1 MPPSTDRQLERQ
13 LARLRTRYQQ
23 HATALTRVGFA
34 LKGSLV
40 QRFLSCG
47 TPGCHCHA
55 EPPQLHGPYWQW
67 SRRVRGTT
75 VSRMLRDPQVPR
87 YQEWIENG
95 KRLDGIVTAMHDLAA
110 QADALLH
117 EQERVSPTRP
127 PRRPQP
133 KPSNNNRSSQIV
145 FPGK

>member
-1 MPPSTDRQLERQ
+1 MPPSTDRQLERH

-23 HATALTRVGFA
+23 HATALARVGFV

-67 SRRVRGTT
+67 SRRVQGKT

-117 EQERVSPTRP
+117 DHERVSPTRP
-127 PRRPQP
+127 PRRPKP
-133 KPSNNNRSSQIV
+133 KPRKTIARPKSFFR
-145 FPGK
+145 GK